1 MPPSIL
7 RHAFG
12 PLGRGVEGPCCPRL
26 GPCGGAMCR
35 LSVSPL
41 DDMARNARNAIP
53 FMVNSPHYKKMRGGG
68 HGRTEERS

>member
-12 PLGRGVEGPCCPRL
+12 PLSRGVEGPCRPQARPPGCP
-26 GPCGGAMCR
+26 MCR

-53 FMVNSPHYKKMRGGG
+53 LMVNSPHYTKMRGGG
-68 HGRTEERS
+68 HGWTEERS